1 MSTQVIRT
9 IPIVSQELIDTFIK
23 QADASIGWKISE
35 DSSQKCTRSF
45 HLFFDAVTNFLA
57 KVKSTDLSAGLSI
70 EDERGVFQFAAKVE
84 YFKNESGDD
93 LPGNW
98 GYSFTFNPDD
108 LKKVDKMYSTSSNEF
123 KDLGV
128 LIAKNRYGMVLTVES
143 NNSDYV
149 SNEREVFSK
158 VMGCVARTVR
168 NWVDENSV
176 SSEPVSVEIPGKVI
190 IEAMLEN
197 DQKVCSITPSGELKN
212 IIKDDCAIE
221 YAVEKEKNSSKE

>member
-1 MSTQVIRT
+1 MASQVIRT
-9 IPIVSQELIDTFIK
+9 IPAVSQELIDSFIK
-23 QADASIGWKISE
+23 NADATIGWKITE

-45 HLFFDAVTNFLA
+45 HLFFDAVTNFMA
-57 KVKSTDLSAGLSI
+57 KVKSTDLSVGLSI
-70 EDERGVFQFAAKVE
+70 EDERGVFQFAAKLE
-84 YFKNESGDD
+84 YFKNENGDD

-108 LKKVDKMYSTSSNEF
+108 LKNVDKTYSTSSNEF

-128 LIAKNRYGMVLTVES
+128 LIAKNRYGMVLTIDDN

-149 SNEREVFSK
+149 STERELFTK
-158 VMGCVARTVR
+158 IMGCIARTIR
-168 NWVDENSV
+168 NWVDENSI
-176 SSEPVSVEIPGKVI
+176 STEPVSQEIPGKVI

-212 IIKDDCAIE
+212 IIKDDAAIE
-221 YAVEKEKNSSKE
+221 YAVEKEKASK